1 MSSLPMIA
9 DRFRRELAHM
19 LHLNKKAEIQILS
32 SVPAGTSQDMET
44 DESEQQGPGG
54 RPLEGL
60 MAYVVGR
67 IKAAA

>member
-1 MSSLPMIA
+1 
-9 DRFRRELAHM
+9 M